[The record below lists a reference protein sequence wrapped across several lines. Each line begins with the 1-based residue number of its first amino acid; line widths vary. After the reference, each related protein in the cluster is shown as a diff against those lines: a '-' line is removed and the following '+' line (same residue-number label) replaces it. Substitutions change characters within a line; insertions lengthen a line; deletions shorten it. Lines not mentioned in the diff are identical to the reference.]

1 MLRALVLSFV
11 REVVLLAAPFYMQM
25 TVDEVIARGDLDLLT
40 VLARLCA
47 VGRRA
52 PENLARR
59 GLPISK
65 GCPARSLLQAICP
78 CRRARF
84 VGSIAIMLTPVICPS
99 CHHTGAID
107 GARLPRTLTC
117 VCCGHSELFE
127 APPPNWLTREQ
138 RASERARRR
147 AYETGELV
155 RSLLS
160 T

>member
-1 MLRALVLSFV
+1 M
-11 REVVLLAAPFYMQM
+11 
-25 TVDEVIARGDLDLLT
+25 ARGGIEYEQTHPTT
-40 VLARLCA
+40 VLDALKA
-47 VGRRA
+47 VAPPSSKAAFLGRCGA
-52 PENLARR
+52 
-59 GLPISK
+59 G
-65 GCPARSLLQAICP
+65 GYDHLLQAICP

-107 GARLPRTLTC
+107 SARLPRILTC
-117 VCCGHSELFE
+117 VCCGHSDQFE
-127 APPPNWLTREQ
+127 APLPNRLTREQ
-138 RASERARRR
+138 RASDRARRR